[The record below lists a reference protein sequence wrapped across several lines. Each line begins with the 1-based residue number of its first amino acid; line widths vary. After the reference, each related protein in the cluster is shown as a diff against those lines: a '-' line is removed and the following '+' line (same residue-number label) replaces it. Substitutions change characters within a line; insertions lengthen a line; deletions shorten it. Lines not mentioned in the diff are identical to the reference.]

1 MISTKIS
8 KPICFHYS
16 FSTDIISNTIKNVF
30 NIIKILGF
38 SFDIKPYIFI
48 NSYIFKLKESR
59 DFIVVTYKVK
69 ENSSFLRKVEIKIP
83 IINNIKCNIK
93 YKLNLSYYENTC
105 EKSTLVVLEND
116 IKYNT
121 PLTKIEKDE
130 IEIIKNFFF
139 KAKFEEFFEK
149 INQMILKEDF
159 EIELNASGI
168 INKPLDEIYNYL
180 KDSNNVFNTLNI
192 FQKYEKNFV
201 SLKENNNT
209 NIVLIKTGKDIV
221 KYKIN
226 YQEKDDEHFIIFY
239 KKNINGKES
248 INNFTCFKV
257 YSLNENFSLI
267 ICQTS
272 LNITYKTYNES
283 FIKLLSHWVKRI
295 KNKFEKI

>member
-1 MISTKIS
+1 M
-8 KPICFHYS
+8 
-16 FSTDIISNTIKNVF
+16 
-30 NIIKILGF
+30 
-38 SFDIKPYIFI
+38 
-48 NSYIFKLKESR
+48 
-59 DFIVVTYKVK
+59 TYKVK

>member
-30 NIIKILGF
+30 NIIKIQGF

-93 YKLNLSYYENTC
+93 CKLNLSYYENTC

-130 IEIIKNFFF
+130 IEIINNFFF

-168 INKPLDEIYNYL
+168 INKPLEEIYNYL